1 MRVRLGALGLL
12 AASCACVVVAAGAG
26 AGAAGCRGKPA
37 TDDEPATA
45 SGSGSGSGSTA
56 VPRPPVPDQISG
68 TLTLD
73 GKPLAISK
81 CRPGRDVSIYVD
93 LVTAAGVLRFVPY
106 VPEMRW
112 NPRPESAEPGVA
124 VACRLQRSWGGGSR
138 PDRTTY
144 FRGQLI
150 FSCKTATG
158 TLDGD
163 VTLDCGNISPLER
176 KLLDEG
182 RQQKLEE
189 LKLEGET
196 GSSGSSGSAGSSKP
210 AGSSGPAGS
219 AGSAG
224 SG

>member
-1 MRVRLGALGLL
+1 
-12 AASCACVVVAAGAG
+12 
-26 AGAAGCRGKPA
+26 
-37 TDDEPATA
+37 
-45 SGSGSGSGSTA
+45 
-56 VPRPPVPDQISG
+56 
-68 TLTLD
+68 
-73 GKPLAISK
+73 
-81 CRPGRDVSIYVD
+81 VSIYVD
-93 LVTAAGVLRFVPY
+93 LVTAAGVLRFIPY

-112 NPRPESAEPGVA
+112 NPRPESGEPGAA

-150 FSCKTATG
+150 FSCETAAG
-158 TLDGD
+158 TLAGD

-189 LKLEGET
+189 LKLEGE
-196 GSSGSSGSAGSSKP
+196 
-210 AGSSGPAGS
+210 